1 MSKAVKKLVSIAAPI
16 AGAAIGSAI
25 PGVGTAIGAAVG
37 GAVGGVASGK
47 GIKGAAMGA
56 ITSYLGSQAGNIA
69 GIGTAAKAGS
79 QAIANPNIPGTS
91 YLLDGVSKAAAP
103 AATSS
108 IGGTL
113 RSLVAPITQNVN
125 PTMLLNA
132 ASGIVGD
139 NNEEAAAEAAR
150 LQAQGIKKG
159 IAANTAAL
167 SPYTDLGKESA
178 QRIQDIQA
186 DPAGYIQNNPL
197 YGSLA
202 ADAERRLLAN
212 QAAKG
217 KVGSGGTAD
226 ALQERLL
233 NIGTGLVNTEIGNLQ
248 NQVNTGQ
255 GAAGQVGSLAY
266 TGNSNIGSTNAAG
279 VIGQNNALNSQYQN
293 QINTILAAQGLNKA
307 PIYSQPINL

>member
-16 AGAAIGSAI
+16 VGAA
-25 PGVGTAIGAAVG
+25 VGGPVGAAVG
-37 GAVGGVASGK
+37 GAVGGFASGK

-56 ITSYLGSQAGNIA
+56 ITGYLGSQAGNIA
-69 GIGTAAKAGS
+69 GIGTAAKAGG
-79 QAIANPNIPGTS
+79 AIANPNIPGTS

-113 RSLVAPITQNVN
+113 RSLVAPITQNVS

-132 ASGIVGD
+132 ASGIVGE

-167 SPYTDLGKESA
+167 SPYTDLGRESA

-248 NQVNTGQ
+248 NQVNTGS
-255 GAAGQVGSLAY
+255 GAAGQVGYIAY
-266 TGNSNIGSTNAAG
+266 AGNSNVGSTNAAG
-279 VIGQNNALNSQYQN
+279 VIGQNNALNAQYQN
-293 QINTILAAQGLNKA
+293 QINTILAAQGLNRA